1 MKMNDKVISSRAE
14 ELLRFRIFIPAAFSF
29 VCLLILTVVLFFE
42 QVRSGEHHRQQVS
55 RQSVRQIRI
64 PAQRGMIYTRD
75 LKQLTENYSSFEL
88 LFYPGEMRKRKRR
101 ESIRYMLNKADEISE
116 AIGINHNLTAEK
128 INRHINMR
136 PGLPL
141 PVLQHLSEKTAARAM
156 EAVRGIPGAEL
167 EPMGTRGYPEK
178 RLACHLVGYTRPADP
193 QKAPDRTNFFYYLP
207 DDVGV
212 AGVEKLCDGINMEN
226 NLPVLRGIP
235 GYSLIQVDHQ
245 GYARKNIIER
255 IEPVNGNHVILTIDS
270 VLQKTAE
277 KLLEGKRGALV
288 AVDASNGDILAAASA
303 PGYDIGLFMPKISN
317 KDYAA
322 LRDAPD
328 RPLINRALQGVYPP
342 GSILKPLIMLAYLEN
357 GIDPAKEVECNGYSQ
372 IYNVRIRCTSYRRGG
387 HGMMNMHDALK
398 YSCNAYMIELSQ
410 TIGLSPMQ
418 KVINEAGL
426 CSKTGIGLP
435 ESAGFFPDSKLK
447 RTRNG
452 TKWNKY
458 DTALLSIGQGLIGIT
473 PLQAALY
480 CASLANGGIVWKP
493 NLVSKMVDASGND
506 LWFRTPRINSR
517 LNVKPESLQK
527 IANGMF
533 DVVNSG
539 DGSGRSA
546 AVKNLQLR
554 GKTGSAEFGQKGN
567 LKIYAWFIAHAK
579 VKDKNIALAVVIEE
593 GDSGGR
599 TCAPLAAEFFK
610 AAQAR

>member
-1 MKMNDKVISSRAE
+1 MTMNDKVISAHTE

-29 VCLLILTVVLFFE
+29 VCLLVLTVVLFFE
-42 QVRSGEHHRQQVS
+42 QVRSGERHRQQVS
-55 RQSVRQIRI
+55 RQSIRQIRI

-88 LFYPGEMRKRKRR
+88 LFYPGEMRKRKRKD
-101 ESIRYMLNKADEISE
+101 SIRYMLNKADEISE
-116 AIGINHNLTAEK
+116 AIGVKHDLTAEK

-141 PVLQHLSEKTAARAM
+141 PVLQHLSDKIAARAM
-156 EAVRGIPGAEL
+156 EAVRGIPGAVL
-167 EPMGTRGYPEK
+167 DPMESRGYPEK

-193 QKAPDRTNFFYYLP
+193 QKAPDRTTFFYYLP

-245 GYARKNIIER
+245 GYARKSIIER

-270 VLQKTAE
+270 VMQQTAE

-288 AVDASNGDILAAASA
+288 AVDASNGDVLAAASA
-303 PGYDIGLFMPKISN
+303 PGYDVGLFMPKISHRN
-317 KDYAA
+317 YAA
-322 LRDAPD
+322 LRDAPE

-342 GSILKPLIMLAYLEN
+342 GSILKPLIMLAYLEQ

-372 IYNVRIRCTSYRRGG
+372 IYNVRIRCASYRRGG

-398 YSCNAYMIELSQ
+398 HSCNAYMIDLSQ
-410 TIGLSPMQ
+410 SVGLLPMQ
-418 KVINEAGL
+418 RLIKAAGL
-426 CSKTGIGLP
+426 CRKTGIGLP
-435 ESAGFFPDSKLK
+435 ESAGFFPDNKLK
-447 RTRNG
+447 RIRNG
-452 TKWNKY
+452 TKWNMY

-480 CASLANGGIVWKP
+480 CASLANGGTVWKP
-493 NLVSKMVDASGND
+493 NLVFKTVDVSGND
-506 LWFRTPRINSR
+506 LWFRTPRISSR
-517 LNVKPESLQK
+517 LNVKPEFLK
-527 IANGMF
+527 TIADGMF
-533 DVVNSG
+533 DVVNAEG
-539 DGSGRSA
+539 GSGRNGS
-546 AVKNLQLR
+546 VRNLQVR

-567 LKIYAWFIAHAK
+567 LKIYAWFIAHAI
-579 VKDKNIALAVVIEE
+579 VKGRNIALAVVIEE

>member
-1 MKMNDKVISSRAE
+1 MDEKVISARAE
-14 ELLRFRIFIPAAFSF
+14 ELLRFRILVPAAISLF
-29 VCLLILTVVLFFE
+29 CLLILTAVLFLE
-42 QVRSGEHHRQQVS
+42 QVRSGERHRQQVS

-75 LKQLTENYSSFEL
+75 LKQLTENHSSFEL
-88 LFYPGEMRKRKRR
+88 LFYPGEMRKRKRKD
-101 ESIRYMLNKADEISE
+101 SIRYMLNKADEISD
-116 AIGINHNLTAEK
+116 AIGVKHDLTAET

-141 PVLQHLSEKTAARAM
+141 PVLQHLSDKTAARAM
-156 EAVRGIPGAEL
+156 EAVRGIPGAVL
-167 EPMGTRGYPEK
+167 DPMETRGYPEK
-178 RLACHLVGYTRPADP
+178 RLACHLLGYTRPADP

-270 VLQKTAE
+270 IMQKTAE

-288 AVDASNGDILAAASA
+288 AVDASNGDILTAASA
-303 PGYDIGLFMPKISN
+303 PGYDVGLFMPKISK

-342 GSILKPLIMLAYLEN
+342 GSIIKPLIMLAYLEQ
-357 GIDPAKEVECNGYSQ
+357 GINPEKEVECNGYSQ
-372 IYNVRIRCTSYRRGG
+372 IFNVRIRCASYRRGG

-398 YSCNAYMIELSQ
+398 HSCNAYMIELSQ
-410 TIGLSPMQ
+410 SIGLAPMQ
-418 KVINEAGL
+418 KIIRESGL
-426 CSKTGIGLP
+426 CRQTGIGLP
-435 ESAGFFPDSKLK
+435 ESAGFFPDNKLK
-447 RTRNG
+447 RARSG
-452 TKWNKY
+452 TKWNMY

-493 NLVSKMVDASGND
+493 NLTARMVDASGND
-506 LWFRTPRINSR
+506 LWFRTPRVSSR
-517 LNVKPESLQK
+517 LNVKQESLK
-527 IANGMF
+527 RIADGMF
-533 DVVNSG
+533 DVVNANG
-539 DGSGRSA
+539 GSGRSA
-546 AVKNLQLR
+546 AVEGLQIR

-579 VKDKNIALAVVIEE
+579 VKNKNIAVAVVIEE

>member
-1 MKMNDKVISSRAE
+1 MTMDEKVISARAE
-14 ELLRFRIFIPAAFSF
+14 ELLRFRILVPAAISLF
-29 VCLLILTVVLFFE
+29 CLLILTAVLFLE
-42 QVRSGEHHRQQVS
+42 QVRSGERHRQQVS

-75 LKQLTENYSSFEL
+75 LKQLTENHSSFEL
-88 LFYPGEMRKRKRR
+88 LFYPGEMRKRKRKD
-101 ESIRYMLNKADEISE
+101 SIRYMLNKADEISD
-116 AIGINHNLTAEK
+116 AIGVKHDLTAET

-141 PVLQHLSEKTAARAM
+141 PVLQHLSDKTAARAM
-156 EAVRGIPGAEL
+156 EAVRGIPGAVL
-167 EPMGTRGYPEK
+167 DPMETRGYPEK
-178 RLACHLVGYTRPADP
+178 RLACHLLGYTRPADP

-270 VLQKTAE
+270 IMQKTAE

-288 AVDASNGDILAAASA
+288 AVDASNGDILTAASA
-303 PGYDIGLFMPKISN
+303 PGYDVGLFMPKISK

-342 GSILKPLIMLAYLEN
+342 GSIIKPLIMLAYLEQ
-357 GIDPAKEVECNGYSQ
+357 GINPEKEVECNGYSQ
-372 IYNVRIRCTSYRRGG
+372 IFNVRIRCASYRRGG

-398 YSCNAYMIELSQ
+398 HSCNAYMIELSQ
-410 TIGLSPMQ
+410 SIGLAPMQ
-418 KVINEAGL
+418 KIIRESGL
-426 CSKTGIGLP
+426 CRQTGIGLP
-435 ESAGFFPDSKLK
+435 ESAGFFPDNKLK
-447 RTRNG
+447 RARSG
-452 TKWNKY
+452 TKWNMY

-493 NLVSKMVDASGND
+493 NLTARMVDASGND
-506 LWFRTPRINSR
+506 LWFRTPRVSSR
-517 LNVKPESLQK
+517 LNVKQESLK
-527 IANGMF
+527 RIADGMF
-533 DVVNSG
+533 DIVNANG
-539 DGSGRSA
+539 GSGRSA
-546 AVKNLQLR
+546 AVEGLQIR

-579 VKDKNIALAVVIEE
+579 VKNKNIAVAVVIEE

>member
-1 MKMNDKVISSRAE
+1 MTMDEKVISARAE
-14 ELLRFRIFIPAAFSF
+14 ELLRFRILVPAAISLF
-29 VCLLILTVVLFFE
+29 CLLILTAVLFLE
-42 QVRSGEHHRQQVS
+42 QVRSGERHRQQVS

-75 LKQLTENYSSFEL
+75 LKQLTENHSSFEL
-88 LFYPGEMRKRKRR
+88 LFYPGEMRKRKRKD
-101 ESIRYMLNKADEISE
+101 SIRYMLNKADEISD
-116 AIGINHNLTAEK
+116 AIGVKHDLTAET

-141 PVLQHLSEKTAARAM
+141 PVLQHLSDKTAARAM
-156 EAVRGIPGAEL
+156 EAVRGIPGAVL
-167 EPMGTRGYPEK
+167 DPMETRGYPEK
-178 RLACHLVGYTRPADP
+178 RLACHLLGYTRPADP

-270 VLQKTAE
+270 IMQKTAE

-288 AVDASNGDILAAASA
+288 AVDASNGDILTAASA
-303 PGYDIGLFMPKISN
+303 PGYDVGLFMPKISK

-342 GSILKPLIMLAYLEN
+342 GSIIKPLIMLAYLEQ
-357 GIDPAKEVECNGYSQ
+357 GINPEKEVECNGYSQ
-372 IYNVRIRCTSYRRGG
+372 IFNVRIRCASYRRGG

-398 YSCNAYMIELSQ
+398 HSCNAYMIELSQ
-410 TIGLSPMQ
+410 SIGLAPMQ
-418 KVINEAGL
+418 KIIRESGL
-426 CSKTGIGLP
+426 CRQTGIGLP
-435 ESAGFFPDSKLK
+435 ESAGFFPDNKLK
-447 RTRNG
+447 RARSG
-452 TKWNKY
+452 TKWNMY

-493 NLVSKMVDASGND
+493 NLTARMVDASGND
-506 LWFRTPRINSR
+506 LWFRTPRVSSR
-517 LNVKPESLQK
+517 LNVKQESLK
-527 IANGMF
+527 RIADGMF
-533 DVVNSG
+533 DVVNANG
-539 DGSGRSA
+539 GSGRSA
-546 AVKNLQLR
+546 AVEGLQIR

-579 VKDKNIALAVVIEE
+579 VKNKNIAVAVVIEE